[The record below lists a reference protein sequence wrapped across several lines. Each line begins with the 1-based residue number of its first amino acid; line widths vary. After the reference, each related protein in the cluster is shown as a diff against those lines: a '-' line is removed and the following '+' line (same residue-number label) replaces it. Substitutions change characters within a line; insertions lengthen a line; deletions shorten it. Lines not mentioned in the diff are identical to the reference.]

1 MMNNQ
6 ARKPEPTKDKKK
18 TGKQRPN
25 MMSNQGPGEDA
36 STGKFAK
43 MGGMGAAA
51 GLIARSKNK
60 KKAAQAMGGML
71 KNG

>member
-25 MMSNQGPGEDA
+25 MMSNKGPGEDA
-36 STGKFAK
+36 STGVFSG
-43 MGGMGAAA
+43 GGMGVRTRKRTAKP
-51 GLIARSKNK
+51 INT
-60 KKAAQAMGGML
+60 AMSGMV
-71 KNG
+71 KFGK

>member
-36 STGKFAK
+36 STGVFA
-43 MGGMGAAA
+43 GGMGV
-51 GLIARSKNK
+51 RTK
-60 KKAAQAMGGML
+60 KRTAKPINTAMSGMV
-71 KNG
+71 KFGK